1 MKLNLNKAICFFD
14 LETTGTN
21 PGKDKIVEIAILKL
35 DVNNQKKEM
44 VWRVNPEC
52 PIPTE
57 ASSIHGITDK
67 MVKDEPNF
75 KFYSKDI
82 YQFIKGCDL
91 AGYNIDKFDLPLL
104 VEEFI
109 RSDIDVSSF
118 IKVKTVDVQT
128 IFFKKEPRDLTSAL
142 KFYCNKD
149 HGNAHTAL
157 DDTIATYEVL
167 LSQLDKYEDLEPN
180 VDFLSTLTKRNK
192 NLDFAGRIIEDN
204 DGDAA
209 FNFGKH
215 NGKKVKEVL
224 MEDKGYYSW
233 MMSRDFPEYTKKIVT
248 QVKLG
253 LTNS

>member
-1 MKLNLNKAICFFD
+1 MRLNLNKPICFFD

-21 PGKDKIVEIAILKL
+21 PGKDRIVEIAVLKL
-35 DVNNQKKEM
+35 DANNQKKEM

-52 PIPTE
+52 PIPEE
-57 ASSIHGITDK
+57 ASSVHGITDE
-67 MVKDEPNF
+67 MVKDQPTF
-75 KFYSKDI
+75 KHYSKEI
-82 YQFIKGCDL
+82 YNFIEGCDL
-91 AGYNIDKFDLPLL
+91 GGYNIDKFDLPLL

-118 IKVKTVDVQT
+118 AKVKTVDVQT
-128 IFFKKEPRDLTSAL
+128 IFFKKEPRDLSSAL

-167 LSQLDKYEDLEPN
+167 LSQLDKYDDLEPR

-192 NLDFAGRIIEDN
+192 NIDFAGRIIEDDN
-204 DGDAA
+204 GDAV

-215 NGKKVKEVL
+215 KGKKVKEVL
-224 MEDKGYYSW
+224 TKEKGYYSW
-233 MMSRDFPEYTKKIVT
+233 MMNSDFPEYTKKIIT

-253 LTNS
+253 LTN

>member
-1 MKLNLNKAICFFD
+1 MKLNLNKPICFFD

-21 PGKDKIVEIAILKL
+21 PGKDRIVEIAVLKL
-35 DVNNQKKEM
+35 DINNQKKEM

-52 PIPTE
+52 PIPEE
-57 ASSIHGITDK
+57 ASSVHGITDE
-67 MVKDEPNF
+67 MVKDKPNF
-75 KFYSKDI
+75 KFYSKEI
-82 YQFIKGCDL
+82 HQFVKDCDL
-91 AGYNIDKFDLPLL
+91 AWYYVDWFDFPLL

-118 IKVKTVDVQT
+118 IKVKTIDVQT
-128 IFFKKEPRDLTSAL
+128 IFFKKEPRDLSSAL

-157 DDTIATYEVL
+157 DDTIATYDVL

-180 VDFLSTLTKRNK
+180 VEFLSTLTRRNK

-204 DGDAA
+204 EGDAV
-209 FNFGKH
+209 FNFGKYS
-215 NGKKVKEVL
+215 GKKVKEVFTK
-224 MEDKGYYSW
+224 DKGYYQW
-233 MMSRDFPEYTKKIVT
+233 MMNREFPEYTKKIIT

-253 LTNS
+253 LTN